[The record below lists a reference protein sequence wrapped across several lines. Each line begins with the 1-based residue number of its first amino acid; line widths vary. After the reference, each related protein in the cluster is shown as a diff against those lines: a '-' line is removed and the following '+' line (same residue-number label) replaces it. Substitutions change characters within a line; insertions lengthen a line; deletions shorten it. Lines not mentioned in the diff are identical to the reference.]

1 MILENPQILKSLDAF
16 LRRAIAD
23 MEDIVSISKMQEIEM
38 TRLVFNDDKECY
50 TTGKTIV
57 VGKDFPVFKRDNN
70 NIVFRQAQGVIIH
83 ELAHVIFTNFKHYAT
98 FINTAPH
105 KHKKSKNIAKNI
117 INILEDYRIERQ
129 MAELNPFY
137 KKLFLMVRFHII
149 QEISEKIKNTKI
161 ANDVD
166 RLNVLINS
174 LLFLGFINKPLKTAD
189 SKTNELLMSLLP
201 IVHKAT
207 LAKST
212 KEVASYADE
221 IMILFKNLNVDDS
234 NFYVDEVIEKLMGK
248 LKATGTNTPLE
259 QQQIETSLPG
269 SQNIGN
275 KDSPDRSVVLDI
287 TKSLELASRE
297 AEDIL
302 DDLVSQMDK
311 EVLRLEREDITS
323 EIINNYLNASINERL
338 ESQIEK
344 EEKEIA
350 ELIKDLPPL
359 HTRRRV
365 NIRTLNE
372 IEKYSIGHYESLKTN
387 LKRPIL
393 QTTFKLEQIKQTK
406 IEDWEYNQKSGSIDT
421 DSLIR
426 FVAFNELDIFKKQY
440 PEDEQL
446 AMDVMLL
453 VDCSGS
459 NSAEVL
465 NQKNKERLPRYK
477 VNQMIALFLHEVLK
491 DIEWRHSIWAFDSGD
506 TENIAPI
513 IPFTGC
519 FDKKEGLKI
528 RSIGARNANRD
539 GMHIRMA
546 GKHLAGHAETNRKL
560 LIVLSDG
567 QPASHN
573 YSGVTAMSDV
583 YKATQELKELGVKTI
598 GIFSG
603 DEVENRYFERKD
615 NNGVGMYEN
624 AIFLNNDSIYE
635 FPDKIYSLLI
645 KEFELED
652 NLY

>member
-16 LRRAIAD
+16 LRRVIAD
-23 MEDIVSISKMQEIEM
+23 IEDIVSTSKMQEIEM
-38 TRLVFNDDKECY
+38 TRLVFNDEKECY

-57 VGKDFPVFKRDNN
+57 VGKNFPVFKRDNN
-70 NIVFRQAQGVIIH
+70 NIVYRQAQGVIVH

-105 KHKKSKNIAKNI
+105 KHKKSKNIAKSV
-117 INILEDYRIERQ
+117 INILEDYRIENQ
-129 MAELNPFY
+129 VAELNPFY
-137 KKLFLMVRFHII
+137 KKLFLMVRFHIV
-149 QEISEKIKNTKI
+149 QEVSEKIKNIEI

-166 RLNVLINS
+166 RLNILINS

-189 SKTNELLMSLLP
+189 STTNEILVSLLP
-201 IVHKAT
+201 IVRKAT
-207 LAKST
+207 MAKST
-212 KEVASYADE
+212 KDVAGYADE
-221 IMILFKNLNVDDS
+221 IMILFKKLDIDDS

-259 QQQIETSLPG
+259 RQQIETSLPG
-269 SQNIGN
+269 SQNSGD
-275 KDSPDRSVVLDI
+275 KDAPDKSVVLDI
-287 TKSLELASRE
+287 TKSLELASKD

-302 DDLVSQMDK
+302 DDLVSQMNK

-323 EIINNYLNASINERL
+323 DIINNYLNTSTNERL

-359 HTRRRV
+359 HSRRRV
-365 NIRTLNE
+365 NIRKPIE
-372 IEKYSIGHYESLKTN
+372 IDKYSIGHYESLKN
-387 LKRPIL
+387 DLRLPIL
-393 QTTFKLEQIKQTK
+393 RTTSKLERIKQTK
-406 IEDWEYNQKSGSIDT
+406 IEDWEYNQKSGSLDT
-421 DSLIR
+421 DALTR
-426 FVAFNELDIFKKQY
+426 FIAFDEINILKKQY
-440 PEDEQL
+440 PDDERL

-459 NSAEVL
+459 NSVEVL

-491 DIEWRHSIWAFDSGD
+491 SIGWRHSIWAFDSGD

-513 IPFTGC
+513 VPFTGC

-546 GKHLAGHAETNRKL
+546 GKHLAGHAETDRKL

-567 QPASHN
+567 QPASRN
-573 YSGVTAMSDV
+573 YSGVAAMSDV
-583 YKATQELKELGVKTI
+583 YNATQELKELGVKTI

-615 NNGVGMYEN
+615 NKGAGMYESV
-624 AIFLNNDSIYE
+624 IFLNNDSIYE
-635 FPDKIYSLLI
+635 FPDKLYSLLN

-652 NLY
+652 DSC

>member
-16 LRRAIAD
+16 LRRVIAD
-23 MEDIVSISKMQEIEM
+23 IEDIVSTSKMQEIEM
-38 TRLVFNDDKECY
+38 TRLVFNDEKECY

-57 VGKDFPVFKRDNN
+57 VGKNFPVFKRDNN
-70 NIVFRQAQGVIIH
+70 NIVYRQAQGVIVH
-83 ELAHVIFTNFKHYAT
+83 ELAHFIFTNFKHYAT

-105 KHKKSKNIAKNI
+105 KHKKSKNIAKSV
-117 INILEDYRIERQ
+117 INILEDYRIENQ
-129 MAELNPFY
+129 VAELNPFY
-137 KKLFLMVRFHII
+137 KKLFLMVRFHIV
-149 QEISEKIKNTKI
+149 QEVSEKIKNIEI

-166 RLNVLINS
+166 RLNILINS

-189 SKTNELLMSLLP
+189 STTNEILVSLLP
-201 IVHKAT
+201 IVRKAT
-207 LAKST
+207 MAKST
-212 KEVASYADE
+212 KDVAGYADE
-221 IMILFKNLNVDDS
+221 IMILFKKLDIDDS

-259 QQQIETSLPG
+259 RQQIETSLPG
-269 SQNIGN
+269 SQNSGD
-275 KDSPDRSVVLDI
+275 KDAPDKSVGLDI
-287 TKSLELASRE
+287 TKSLELASKD

-302 DDLVSQMDK
+302 DDLVSQMNK

-323 EIINNYLNASINERL
+323 DIINNYLNTSTNERL

-359 HTRRRV
+359 HSRRRV
-365 NIRTLNE
+365 NIRKPIE
-372 IEKYSIGHYESLKTN
+372 IDKYSIGHYESLKN
-387 LKRPIL
+387 DLRLPIL
-393 QTTFKLEQIKQTK
+393 RTTSKLERIKQTK
-406 IEDWEYNQKSGSIDT
+406 IEDWEYNQKSGSLDT
-421 DSLIR
+421 DALTR
-426 FVAFNELDIFKKQY
+426 FIAFDEINIFKKQY
-440 PEDEQL
+440 PDDERL

-459 NSAEVL
+459 NSVEVL

-491 DIEWRHSIWAFDSGD
+491 SIGWRHSIWAFDSGD

-513 IPFTGC
+513 VPFTGC

-546 GKHLAGHAETNRKL
+546 GKHLAGHAETDRKL

-567 QPASHN
+567 QPASRN
-573 YSGVTAMSDV
+573 YSGVAAMSDV
-583 YKATQELKELGVKTI
+583 YNATQELKELGVKTI

-615 NNGVGMYEN
+615 NKGAGMYESV
-624 AIFLNNDSIYE
+624 IFLNNDSIYE
-635 FPDKIYSLLI
+635 FPDKLYSLLN

-652 NLY
+652 DSC